1 MYLYVYEIGP
11 AFVGQSYPSGTQRQ
25 SLSKLSTSARKR
37 PAKIVA
43 HKRCV
48 PSLTMICETTPIHI
62 KQSLLWYSYY
72 SPTPSHIL
80 STLTK
85 KTLAGLQNTPLC
97 LTTPHIEKT
106 LSYK

>member
-48 PSLTMICETTPIHI
+48 PSLAMICGTMPIHKRTSTLRVFTPIF
-62 KQSLLWYSYY
+62 LRPL
-72 SPTPSHIL
+72 
-80 STLTK
+80 TL
-85 KTLAGLQNTPLC
+85 
-97 LTTPHIEKT
+97 
-106 LSYK
+106 Y